1 METLF
6 GNTLLGKEIQVRCV
20 EGTVYEGKLRGVGG
34 GIATLEWEGKTTYV
48 ACDKVVAAWLR
59 EPKEKV
65 APTIG
70 FLGA

>member
-20 EGTVYEGKLRGVGG
+20 EGSIYEGKLRAVGG
-34 GIATLEWEGKTTYV
+34 GVITLEWENKTTYV

-59 EPKEKV
+59 DPKEK
-65 APTIG
+65 ANAGIG
-70 FLGA
+70 FLGQ